1 MTSEGVFVWLS
12 NMSAFIDEIDN
23 IETLLMTAFFFF
35 SKSEEQSNLCVYG

>member
-23 IETLLMTAFFFF
+23 IETLLMTAFFF
-35 SKSEEQSNLCVYG
+35 SKSEKQSNLCVYG